1 MALHDQGDARMPLSL
16 GELLA
21 SQGMVL
27 VPEEPL
33 PKPNSTFQLNL
44 ISANGQTFRLL
55 GNYYM
60 ELRV

>member
-1 MALHDQGDARMPLSL
+1 MPLSL

-33 PKPNSTFQLNL
+33 PKPNSTFQLKL

-55 GNYYM
+55 GKNYM